1 MWLFAVC
8 FRYYHVIFNLMIQL
22 LLGIPLEMVH
32 KGVRIGIVY
41 ILGVIAGEEN
51 TCAVGQFVL
60 KNTLT
65 CKSYFIL

>member
-1 MWLFAVC
+1 
-8 FRYYHVIFNLMIQL
+8 MIQL

>member
-41 ILGVIAGEEN
+41 ILGVIAGNEN
-51 TCAVGQFVL
+51 MLVRWVNLFL
-60 KNTLT
+60 K
-65 CKSYFIL
+65 IH